1 MKSFKLYNPDFNLDF
16 KKVLEF
22 FKKVFSGIF
31 KLIVNFFKG
40 FGKLI
45 KKPIVAIILISLIS
59 GFVGGFIG
67 RTSMNF
73 NNQPGTFLGIR
84 LASNNVEKNIVKT
97 PKTIPEVVKEVSPAV
112 VSVIVS
118 QYVPIL
124 EQEYYN
130 PFGDNSPFNI
140 QIPRMVEKGKELK
153 EVGGGSGFIISNDGL
168 IVTNKHVVIETDAQY
183 TVLMNDG
190 NKYPATVLSRD
201 PIQDVAVLKINATN
215 LPTVILGNSDDMEI
229 GQTVIAIGNAL
240 GEFRNTVSA
249 GIVSGLMRSVTAG
262 GGGGFSEQL
271 EELIQ
276 TDAAINPGNS
286 GGPLLNLYG
295 EVIGIDTAVAQNAEN
310 IGFAIPVNK
319 IKKDVN
325 DVKTKGKIVYPFLGV
340 RYVLINQ
347 TIKESNNLSV
357 DYGALIQRGS
367 NSGEPAIMPGS
378 PAEKAGLQANDIIL
392 EINNQ
397 KINEQNSLSKL
408 LLQYSPNQE
417 IALKILRKDKE
428 QIIKTTLEEW
438 K

>member
-1 MKSFKLYNPDFNLDF
+1 MKSFRLYNPDSDLDF
-16 KKVLEF
+16 KKIPDF
-22 FKKVFSGIF
+22 FKRILSGIF
-31 KLIVNFFKG
+31 RIVGNFFKG
-40 FGKLI
+40 FVRLI
-45 KKPIVAIILISLIS
+45 KKPVVAMILISLIS
-59 GFVGGFIG
+59 GFIGGFIG
-67 RTSMNF
+67 RTYINPS
-73 NNQPGTFLGIR
+73 NQSGTFLGIK
-84 LASNNVEKNIVKT
+84 LASNNVGENIVKT

-140 QIPRMVEKGKELK
+140 EVPRMVEKGKELK

-168 IVTNKHVVIETDAQY
+168 IVTNKHVVSETDAQY

-215 LPTVILGNSDDMEI
+215 LPTVTLGDSDSLEI

-295 EVIGIDTAVAQNAEN
+295 EVIGIDTAMAQDAQS

-319 IKKDVN
+319 IKKDVS
-325 DVKTKGKIVYPFLGV
+325 DVETKGKIVYPFLGV
-340 RYVLINQ
+340 RYIAIDQ
-347 TIKESNNLSV
+347 AIKESNNLSV
-357 DYGALIQRGS
+357 DYGALIQKGS
-367 NSGEPAIMPGS
+367 GSGEPAIMPGS
-378 PAEKAGLQANDIIL
+378 PAEKAGLQENDIIL
-392 EINNQ
+392 EVNNQ
-397 KINEQNSLSKL
+397 KIDEKNTLSNL
-408 LLQYSPNQE
+408 LLQYSPSQE
-417 IALKILRKDKE
+417 ITLKILRKDKE
-428 QIIKTTLEEW
+428 QIIKVTLEEW

>member
-1 MKSFKLYNPDFNLDF
+1 MKSFKFYNSEFNLDF
-16 KKVLEF
+16 GKILEF
-22 FKKVFSGIF
+22 FKKIFSGGF
-31 KLIVNFFKG
+31 KF
-40 FGKLI
+40 I
-45 KKPIVAIILISLIS
+45 KKPIVTMIIISLIF
-59 GFVGGFIG
+59 GFIGGFIS
-67 RTSMNF
+67 RTY
-73 NNQPGTFLGIR
+73 
-84 LASNNVEKNIVKT
+84 NVEQKNSVKIL
-97 PKTIPEVVKEVSPAV
+97 KTIPEVVKEVSPAV

-118 QYVPIL
+118 QYVPIF

-130 PFGDNSPFNI
+130 PFGENSPFKI
-140 QIPRMVEKGKELK
+140 QVPRIVEKGKELK
-153 EVGGGSGFIISNDGL
+153 EVGGGSGFIVSADGL
-168 IVTNKHVVIETDAQY
+168 IVTNKHVVLEERAEY
-183 TVLMNDG
+183 TVLTNDG
-190 NKYPATVLSRD
+190 QKYPATVLSRD

-215 LPTVILGNSDDMEI
+215 LPMVTLGDSDNLEI

-262 GGGGFSEQL
+262 GGGFSEQL

-276 TDAAINPGNS
+276 TDAAINLGNS

-319 IKKDVN
+319 IKKDVQ

-357 DYGALIQRGS
+357 DYGALIQKGS
-367 NSGEPAIMPGS
+367 GSDEPAIMPGS
-378 PAEKAGLQANDIIL
+378 PAEKAGLIANDIIL
-392 EINNQ
+392 EVNNE
-397 KINEQNSLSKL
+397 KVNEQNNLSKL
-408 LLQYSPNQE
+408 LMQYSPNQE
-417 IALKILRKDKE
+417 ITLKILRKSEEK
-428 QIIKTTLEEW
+428 IIKVILDEW

>member
-1 MKSFKLYNPDFNLDF
+1 M
-16 KKVLEF
+16 V
-22 FKKVFSGIF
+22 I
-31 KLIVNFFKG
+31 
-40 FGKLI
+40 
-45 KKPIVAIILISLIS
+45 ISLIS

-67 RTSMNF
+67 RTSINS
-73 NNQPGTFLGIR
+73 NNQSGTFLGIK
-84 LASNNVEKNIVKT
+84 LASNNTAENSVKT
-97 PKTIPEVVKEVSPAV
+97 LKTIPEVVKAVSPAV

-130 PFGDNSPFNI
+130 PFGANSPFNI
-140 QIPRMVEKGKELK
+140 QVPRMVEKGKELK
-153 EVGGGSGFIISNDGL
+153 EVGGGSGFIVSNDGL
-168 IVTNKHVVIETDAQY
+168 IVTNKHVTIDEKAEY
-183 TVLMNDG
+183 TVLTNDG

-215 LPTVILGNSDDMEI
+215 LPVVTLGDSDNLEI

-262 GGGGFSEQL
+262 GGGFSEQL

-295 EVIGIDTAVAQNAEN
+295 EVIGINTAVAQNAEN
-310 IGFAIPVNK
+310 IGFAITVNK
-319 IKKDVN
+319 IKKDVE

-340 RYVLINQ
+340 RYILVDQ
-347 TIKESNNLSV
+347 TIKASNNLSV
-357 DYGALIQRGS
+357 NYGALIQKGS
-367 NSGEPAIMPGS
+367 NPGEPAIMPGS
-378 PAEKAGLQANDIIL
+378 PAEKAGLQENDIIL
-392 EINNQ
+392 EVNNT
-397 KINEQNSLSKL
+397 KVDAQNTLSKL

-417 IALKILRKDKE
+417 INLKILRQNKE
-428 QIIKTTLEEW
+428 QIIKVTLEEW